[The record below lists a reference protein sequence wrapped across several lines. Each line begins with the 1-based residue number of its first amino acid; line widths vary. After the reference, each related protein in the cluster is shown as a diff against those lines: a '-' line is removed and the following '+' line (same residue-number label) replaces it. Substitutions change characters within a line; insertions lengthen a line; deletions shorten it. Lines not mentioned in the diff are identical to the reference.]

1 MDTVDR
7 LRLDLEE
14 RLEFLEVSLRE
25 EFQHVEVR
33 CDIIGREFGRMQ
45 GKPWSA
51 GGPLHSSS
59 VESEK
64 MANAAEIEKLQS
76 AVQELKTDIEFAQT
90 SAAEERSVLEKLQ
103 RDSAAVIELKAR
115 VDSLDIS
122 VVKSDTLSPLS
133 NHLPDLK
140 AQVHAFER
148 ELTALRQEHRAA
160 ADQGQET
167 KTALA
172 GVKAT
177 VHSLEQA
184 SAEIKRLSS
193 ATADELG
200 KIGGSVQVLKSDVS
214 TLHDDFD
221 GLRGV
226 REISQRAGAELATL
240 KGQLISLQYVQE
252 QSNSNTS
259 SIAELK
265 AKLNSLESDML
276 HGDREQSMELKST
289 VSRMQTEVRVLHQCF
304 FTQSQTHAMSLAA
317 AIGR

>member
-1 MDTVDR
+1 M
-7 LRLDLEE
+7 
-14 RLEFLEVSLRE
+14 
-25 EFQHVEVR
+25 
-33 CDIIGREFGRMQ
+33 
-45 GKPWSA
+45 
-51 GGPLHSSS
+51 
-59 VESEK
+59 
-64 MANAAEIEKLQS
+64 
-76 AVQELKTDIEFAQT
+76 
-90 SAAEERSVLEKLQ
+90 
-103 RDSAAVIELKAR
+103 
-115 VDSLDIS
+115 
-122 VVKSDTLSPLS
+122 
-133 NHLPDLK
+133 
-140 AQVHAFER
+140 
-148 ELTALRQEHRAA
+148 
-160 ADQGQET
+160 
-167 KTALA
+167 
-172 GVKAT
+172 
-177 VHSLEQA
+177 
-184 SAEIKRLSS
+184 
-193 ATADELG
+193 
-200 KIGGSVQVLKSDVS
+200 QVLKSDVS